1 MPTPIRLDGVL
12 AKIEGTYATDS
23 VPVVGTDTVRIV
35 DRLWPQLQERFAWPN
50 ERTAVA
56 SGSLIP
62 PIPGV
67 AKGRYCTID
76 FGWEIKGSRSGGAY
90 SAGNKIEASPLLQ
103 ACVCSEALV
112 TTGGSESLTYQ
123 HADTNHS
130 SCTIYAYAGGY
141 LYKLVGCRG
150 TWHWP
155 INVGVHGVLMFHL
168 EGILASKTVA
178 AYPGGFVYAT
188 PGPVPGVAMAL
199 SVGGVWTPDVV
210 TADFLAQGTTSVQ
223 RLDSGN
229 AADGIQSFDIGDT
242 VQPLFKIQAKAVIA
256 AYDPSADLVANP
268 RTVRTLALVYNT
280 AVQYDRAKLNVTN
293 MYITD
298 PIRNLNQSGFAAWDL
313 TYLCDASWALKFD

>member
-1 MPTPIRLDGVL
+1 MPTPIRLDGL
-12 AKIEGTYATDS
+12 MAKVEGTYGTDS

-67 AKGRYCTID
+67 ARGRICTVD

-90 SAGNKIEASPLLQ
+90 SAGNKIEASPVLQ
-103 ACVCSEALV
+103 ACMASETLV
-112 TTGGSESLTYQ
+112 TTGGSESLTYA

-130 SCTIYAYAGGY
+130 SCTIYAHAGGY
-141 LYKLVGCRG
+141 LYKIVGCRG

-155 INVGVHGVLMFHL
+155 IAVGVHGVLMFHL

-178 AYPGGFVYAT
+178 AYPGGYVYST
-188 PGPVPGVAMAL
+188 PGPLPGVGLAMTI
-199 SVGGVWTPDVV
+199 GPWTPDII
-210 TADFLAQGTTSVQ
+210 TADFLAQGTTGVQ

-229 AADGIQSFDIGDT
+229 AADGVQSFDIGDT
-242 VQPLFKIQAKAVIA
+242 VQPLFKIQGKSVIA
-256 AYDPSADLVANP
+256 AYDPSVDLAANP
-268 RTVRTLALVYNT
+268 RTVRALSLQYGT
-280 AVQYDRAKLNVTN
+280 VQYNKAKITSNL
-293 MYITD
+293 YITD
-298 PIRNLNQSGFAAWDL
+298 PIRNLNQNGFAAWDL
-313 TYLCDASWALKFD
+313 TYLSDSSWSLLFN